1 MNWILVIEGIYLLI
15 ILGVMVRIIYDTQT
29 VTKTMAYLLLVIFL
43 PIVGIFIYFSFGINY
58 RKNKLYSKKIL
69 EDKKQ
74 EKLVLEKL
82 ESYNLKNLEASRD
95 DDDFLRLKKMIY
107 NTDRSPLTTNNSTKL
122 LINGEEKFPEIL
134 MELRKAKHHIHIEYY
149 IYKDDKIGRA
159 IEQILIE
166 KAKSGVEVR
175 FIYDDFGSAS
185 IRKTLAKR
193 LRENGVKAFPF
204 YKVKLVKL
212 ANRLNYRNHRKIIVI
227 DGRISFVGGI
237 NISDKYSNASP
248 DNKLFWRDTHLK
260 IEGDATAIL
269 QHTFIGD
276 WNYCSNEKLTI
287 NDNYF
292 PQNTAPLSL
301 EHSKNIQIVS
311 SGPDSDR
318 PSIYYAIVNTIQS
331 AKKEI
336 FLTTPY
342 FIPGETIIDA
352 MKIAA
357 LSGVEVKLLVPGSSD
372 SYLVNAAAKSYYTIL
387 LKAGVKIF
395 LYQKGFVHA
404 KTLVADRAVSMVG
417 TANLDY
423 RSFDLNFEVNAV
435 IYDKE
440 LAEELAL
447 NFEKDLND
455 SIQIDITAWLDRPKH
470 IQLIEKIV
478 RLISPML

>member
-1 MNWILVIEGIYLLI
+1 MNWILILEIIYVIFI
-15 ILGVMVRIIYDTQT
+15 IGVMLRIIYDTQS
-29 VTKTMAYLLLVIFL
+29 VTKTLAYLLLVIFL
-43 PIVGIFIYFSFGINY
+43 PLIGVFIYFAFGINY
-58 RKNKLYSKKIL
+58 RKNKLYNKKIVQ
-69 EDKKQ
+69 DHKQ
-74 EKLVLEKL
+74 EELVLEKL
-82 ESYNLKNLEASRD
+82 HSYNLKNLEEIPEDNHFSA
-95 DDDFLRLKKMIY
+95 LMKMIY
-107 NTDRSPLTTNNSTKL
+107 ETDRSPLTTNNSAKL
-122 LINGEEKFPEIL
+122 LINGETKFPEVL
-134 MELRKAKHHIHIEYY
+134 EAMRQAKHHIHVEYY
-149 IYKDDKIGRA
+149 IYEDDEIGRA

-166 KAKSGVEVR
+166 KSKSGVEVR

-204 YKVKLVKL
+204 YKIKLIKL
-212 ANRLNYRNHRKIIVI
+212 ASRLNYRNHRKIIVI

-237 NISDKYSNASP
+237 NISDKYSNASKG
-248 DNKLFWRDTHLK
+248 NKLYWRDTHLK

-269 QHTFIGD
+269 QHIFIGD
-276 WNYCSNEKLTI
+276 WNYCSDEKLTI
-287 NDNYF
+287 NDQYF
-292 PQNTAPLSL
+292 PKPELVETQT
-301 EHSKNIQIVS
+301 KNIQIVS

-318 PSIYYAIVNTIQS
+318 PSIYYAIFKAIQS

-352 MKIAA
+352 MKMAA
-357 LSGVEVKLLVPGSSD
+357 LSGVDVKLLVPGISD
-372 SYLVNAAAKSYYTIL
+372 SFLVNSAAKSYYTIL
-387 LKAGVKIF
+387 LRAGVKIY

-404 KTLVADRAVSMVG
+404 KTLVADRCLAMVG

-435 IYDKE
+435 VYDEEIANE
-440 LAEELAL
+440 LAD
-447 NFEKDLND
+447 NFHFDLQD
-455 SIQIDITAWLDRPKH
+455 AEQIEINAWLNRPKH

>member
-1 MNWILVIEGIYLLI
+1 MNWILVVEVIY
-15 ILGVMVRIIYDTQT
+15 ILFLTGVCLRIIYDTQS
-29 VTKTMAYLLLVIFL
+29 VTKTLAYLLLVIFL
-43 PIVGIFIYFSFGINY
+43 PIIGVFIYFSFGINY
-58 RKNKLYSKKIL
+58 RKNKLYSKKIVQ
-69 EDKKQ
+69 DQKQ
-74 EKLVLEKL
+74 EDLVIAKL
-82 ESYNLKNLEASRD
+82 ESYNLKNLEGVKD
-95 DDDFLRLKKMIY
+95 DDHFSGLMKMIY
-107 NTDRSPLTTNNSTKL
+107 ETDRSPLTTNNSAKL

-134 MELRKAKHHIHIEYY
+134 KELQNAKHHIHIEYY
-149 IYKDDKIGRA
+149 IYEDDEIGRA
-159 IEQILIE
+159 IEKILIE

-204 YKVKLVKL
+204 YKIKLIKL

-237 NISDKYSNASP
+237 NISDKYSNANQG
-248 DNKLFWRDTHLK
+248 NKLFWRDTHLK

-269 QHTFIGD
+269 QHIFIGD
-276 WNYCSNEKLTI
+276 WNYCSDEKLTI
-287 NDNYF
+287 NENYF
-292 PQNTAPLSL
+292 PKPEMISSQT
-301 EHSKNIQIVS
+301 KNIQIVS

-318 PSIYYAIVNTIQS
+318 PSIYYAIIKAIQS

-336 FLTTPY
+336 FLTSPY

-352 MKIAA
+352 LKMAA
-357 LSGVEVKLLVPGSSD
+357 LSGVDVRLLVPGISD
-372 SYLVNAAAKSYYTIL
+372 SFLVNAAAKSYYTKL
-387 LKAGVKIF
+387 LTAGVKIY

-404 KTLVADRAVSMVG
+404 KTLVADQCLAIVG

-435 IYDKE
+435 VYDEEIAKE
-440 LAEELAL
+440 LAF
-447 NFEKDLND
+447 NFEKDMRDSEQIEINSWLN
-455 SIQIDITAWLDRPKH
+455 RPKH